1 VDEFDAPLGRKTTSK
16 RLKLPFTPPQLLA
29 GVLATSVVAVGLW
42 TMFASDPY
50 GGEPVA
56 VVPAGSIN
64 LARQKDHSVAA
75 AVQAGT
81 PGQPHPAGTG
91 MTAPTAKS
99 TQPPPP
105 GSKTVTIIDGSS
117 GKREEVVLPPHG
129 NGAARVPADAP
140 GLAQGNAQGNARGNS
155 QGIAVDPKF
164 LETTRHGAIP
174 RIAADGARPSTA
186 FAKPVAIDAARK
198 DFPKVAI
205 VVGSIGVS
213 ASGTADALSR
223 LPPTVTLALS
233 PYSTD
238 VNRLAGQAAARGHE
252 LLLQVPMEPFDYPD
266 NDPGPQT
273 LLTSLGVEQ
282 NIDRLHWQMSRM
294 KGYVGIVNFMGAR
307 FSASEQALSPVMR
320 EAAKRGLIYVDN
332 GASERSVAS
341 QISGSQS
348 LPFARADIVIDAV
361 PTTAEIDAAL
371 NRLEAAARRHGSAVG
386 IATAL
391 PAAVNHIAE
400 WAKKAE
406 TRGILLVPISMVA
419 NKAKQS

>member
-1 VDEFDAPLGRKTTSK
+1 MDEFDAPLGKKTTSK

-29 GVLATSVVAVGLW
+29 GVLAASIVAIGLW

-56 VVPAGSIN
+56 VVPAGSID
-64 LARQKDHSVAA
+64 LAKQKDHSVAA

-81 PGQPHPAGTG
+81 PGQPRPAGTG
-91 MTAPTAKS
+91 VTVPAAKT

-117 GKREEVVLPPHG
+117 GKREEVVLPPQG
-129 NGAARVPADAP
+129 SGAVRGPQGLSQNGAPQGVSR
-140 GLAQGNAQGNARGNS
+140 GNA
-155 QGIAVDPKF
+155 QGIAVDPKL

-174 RIAADGARPSTA
+174 RIAADGTRPATA
-186 FAKPVAIDAARK
+186 FARPVSIDAARK

-205 VVGSIGVS
+205 VVGSLGVS

-223 LPPTVTLALS
+223 LPATVTLALS

-238 VNRLAGQAAARGHE
+238 ANRLAGQAAARGHE
-252 LLLQVPMEPFDYPD
+252 LLLQIPMEPFDYPD

-273 LLTSLGVEQ
+273 LLTSLSVEQ
-282 NIDRLHWQMSRM
+282 NIDRLHWQMSRVQ
-294 KGYVGIVNFMGAR
+294 GYVGIVNFMGAR
-307 FSASEQALSPVMR
+307 FSASDQALSPIMR

-332 GASERSVAS
+332 GASQRSVAS
-341 QISGSQS
+341 QLSGSQS

-361 PTTAEIDAAL
+361 PATSEIDAAL

-386 IATAL
+386 IAAAL